1 MYVWYNIAREGNM
14 RKFNNGGEKDKLA
27 GLKSNKP
34 YKLSVIKRTI
44 TKAAAIVLSLTAIA
58 GMVFGFAGCVNTQDP
73 SKEDPGIVVPDPGI
87 EDPGKEDPGK
97 EDPDPG
103 TDPGK
108 EDPDPSDPGKEEP
121 DPGTDP
127 GTDPSEPGTDPS
139 EPSKEEPTIDDI
151 DTIDELFMEEPFYPD
166 FDSEEEYNEAK
177 ALYDLSQE
185 AQGIVLTTL
194 NDNLLENMITKINNT
209 FNIENTEDVK
219 WEINT
224 PEDGKTI
231 ESIRIFFFYNGS
243 DTVRGYFVENVVPKS
258 TLTLENLFNPDENVL
273 QDAFDT
279 NMFFGARYTTDY
291 SFSYDPSVQERRGEL
306 KDAINAKLAEDG
318 VIDSLNDGDITFIR
332 DDGSNTDSGLQG
344 TARKIVVLRLTSHGY
359 EEHSVRIKENQSNN
373 NDQTLIENLNAGNYY
388 DISAEA
394 KQGEF
399 SNNIIENDVLQQT
412 MQNTT
417 MSYNVIYKD
426 PDTKEEYVLKI

>member
-1 MYVWYNIAREGNM
+1 MCYNVDREENM
-14 RKFNNGGEKDKLA
+14 RQFHNGGEKDKLA

-44 TKAAAIVLSLTAIA
+44 TKATAIVLSLTAIA

-73 SKEDPGIVVPDPGI
+73 SKEDPGIVVPDPDPGI
-87 EDPGKEDPGK
+87 EDPGKEDPGKEDPGK

-108 EDPDPSDPGKEEP
+108 EEP
-121 DPGTDP
+121 EPGTDP
-127 GTDPSEPGTDPS
+127 GTDPSEPGTDPSEPSEPGTDPS

-185 AQGIVLTTL
+185 AQGVVLTTL
-194 NDNLLENMITKINNT
+194 NDNVYGKMLSKNIQNY
-209 FNIENTEDVK
+209 NIENIEDVK

-224 PEDGKTI
+224 AEDGKTI
-231 ESIRIFFFYNGS
+231 ESIRLFFFNHPSETSRTYYIS
-243 DTVRGYFVENVVPKS
+243 TVVPK
-258 TLTLENLFNPDENVL
+258 TTITLENLLNPSSYDFEE
-273 QDAFDT
+273 AFDT
-279 NMFFGARYTTDY
+279 NMYFGARYTTDY
-291 SFSYDPSVQERRGEL
+291 AFSYNPSVQERRGAL

-318 VIDSLNDGDITFIR
+318 VIDAVNDGDITFIK
-332 DDGSNTDSGLQG
+332 DMGSNTDSGLQG
-344 TARKIVVLRLTSHGY
+344 TARKIVILRLTSHGY
-359 EEHSVRIKENQSNN
+359 EEYSVRIKENQSNN

-394 KQGEF
+394 KEGVF
-399 SNNIIENDVLQQT
+399 SNHMIENDIL
-412 MQNTT
+412 
-417 MSYNVIYKD
+417 
-426 PDTKEEYVLKI
+426 

>member
-1 MYVWYNIAREGNM
+1 M

-224 PEDGKTI
+224 TEDGKTI

-306 KDAINAKLAEDG
+306 KDAINAKLAS
-318 VIDSLNDGDITFIR
+318 DSLIKSTNEETLSFIKDNGSDVEPALGGIGRDITILNITGNSYEEISLR
-332 DDGSNTDSGLQG
+332 ILNADNDSG
-344 TARKIVVLRLTSHGY
+344 
-359 EEHSVRIKENQSNN
+359 
-373 NDQTLIENLNAGNYY
+373 LIENLNNSKYITYGEKSATFSDNTISQDLLEQTKNYT
-388 DISAEA
+388 S
-394 KQGEF
+394 
-399 SNNIIENDVLQQT
+399 V
-412 MQNTT
+412 
-417 MSYNVIYKD
+417 SYKVVFKD
-426 PDTKEEYVLKI
+426 PDSKEEIVLNI

>member
-1 MYVWYNIAREGNM
+1 MCYNVDREENM
-14 RKFNNGGEKDKLA
+14 RQFHNGGEKDKLA

-44 TKAAAIVLSLTAIA
+44 TKATAIVLSLTAIA

-73 SKEDPGIVVPDPGI
+73 SKEDPGIVVPDPDPGI
-87 EDPGKEDPGK
+87 EDPGKEEPGK

-185 AQGIVLTTL
+185 AQGVILTTL
-194 NDNLLENMITKINNT
+194 NDNLLENMVTKINNT
-209 FNIENTEDVK
+209 FNIENTEDIK

-224 PEDGKTI
+224 AEDGKTI
-231 ESIRIFFFYNGS
+231 ENIRVFFFYNGS
-243 DTVRGYFVENVVPKS
+243 DTVRGYFVENVVPK
-258 TLTLENLFNPDENVL
+258 TTITLENLFNPSSYDLEE
-273 QDAFDT
+273 AFDT
-279 NMFFGARYTTDY
+279 NMFFGARYTIDY
-291 SFSYDPSVQERRGEL
+291 SFSYNPSVQERRGAL

-318 VIDSLNDGDITFIR
+318 VIDAVNDGDISFIK
-332 DDGSNTDSGLQG
+332 DMGSNTDSGLQG
-344 TARKIVVLRLTSHGY
+344 TARKIVILRLTSHGY
-359 EEHSVRIKENQSNN
+359 EEYAVRIKENQSNN

-394 KQGEF
+394 KEGVF
-399 SNNIIENDVLQQT
+399 SNHMIENDIL
-412 MQNTT
+412 
-417 MSYNVIYKD
+417 
-426 PDTKEEYVLKI
+426 

>member
-1 MYVWYNIAREGNM
+1 M

-44 TKAAAIVLSLTAIA
+44 TKATAIVLSLTAIA

-73 SKEDPGIVVPDPGI
+73 SKEDPGIVVPNPDQGI

-108 EDPDPSDPGKEEP
+108 EDPDPSDPGKEDP

-194 NDNLLENMITKINNT
+194 NDNVYEKMLSKNIRNY
-209 FNIENTEDVK
+209 NIENIEDAK
-219 WEINT
+219 WEMNT
-224 PEDGKTI
+224 AEDGKTI
-231 ESIRIFFFYNGS
+231 ESIRLFFFNHPSETSRTYYVS
-243 DTVRGYFVENVVPKS
+243 TVVPKT
-258 TLTLENLFNPDENVL
+258 TLTLDNLLNPSSYDFEEAFN
-273 QDAFDT
+273 T
-279 NMFFGARYTTDY
+279 NMYFGARYTTDY
-291 SFSYDPSVQERRGEL
+291 AFSYDPSEQERRGEL

-318 VIDSLNDGDITFIR
+318 VINALNDGDITFIR

-344 TARKIVVLRLTSHGY
+344 TARKIVVLKLTSHGY
-359 EEHSVRIKENQSNN
+359 EEYAVRIKENQSNN

-394 KQGEF
+394 KEGEF

>member
-1 MYVWYNIAREGNM
+1 M

-73 SKEDPGIVVPDPGI
+73 SKEDPGIVVPDPDPGI

-108 EDPDPSDPGKEEP
+108 EDPDPSDPGKEDP

-194 NDNLLENMITKINNT
+194 NDNLLENMVTSLSPTYNVN
-209 FNIENTEDVK
+209 NIEDFK

-224 PEDGKTI
+224 ADDGKTI
-231 ESIRIFFFYNGS
+231 ENIRVFFFYNS
-243 DTVRGYFVENVVPKS
+243 SETVRAYYIQKIIPKTTI
-258 TLTLENLFNPDENVL
+258 TLDNLLNPDEHVL
-273 QDAFDT
+273 GEAFDT
-279 NMFFGARYTTDY
+279 NRFFGARYTTDY
-291 SFSYDPSVQERRGEL
+291 SFSYDPSQQERREEL
-306 KDAINAKLAEDG
+306 KDAINAKLAS
-318 VIDSLNDGDITFIR
+318 DSLIKSTNEETLSFIKDNRSDVEPALGGIGRDITILNITGNSYEEISLR
-332 DDGSNTDSGLQG
+332 ILNADNDSG
-344 TARKIVVLRLTSHGY
+344 
-359 EEHSVRIKENQSNN
+359 
-373 NDQTLIENLNAGNYY
+373 LIENLNKSKYITYGEKSATFSDNTISQDLVEQTKNYT
-388 DISAEA
+388 S
-394 KQGEF
+394 
-399 SNNIIENDVLQQT
+399 V
-412 MQNTT
+412 
-417 MSYNVIYKD
+417 SYKVVFKD
-426 PDTKEEYVLKI
+426 PDSKEEIVLNI

>member
-1 MYVWYNIAREGNM
+1 MCYNVDREENM
-14 RKFNNGGEKDKLA
+14 RQFHNGGEKDKLA
-27 GLKSNKP
+27 GLKLNKP
-34 YKLSVIKRTI
+34 YKISVIKRTI
-44 TKAAAIVLSLTAIA
+44 TKATTIILSLTAIV

-73 SKEDPGIVVPDPGI
+73 SKEDPGIVVPDPDPGI
-87 EDPGKEDPGK
+87 EDPGKEEPGK

-185 AQGIVLTTL
+185 AQGVILTTL
-194 NDNLLENMITKINNT
+194 NDNLLENMVTKINNT
-209 FNIENTEDVK
+209 FNIENTEDIK

-224 PEDGKTI
+224 AEDGKTI
-231 ESIRIFFFYNGS
+231 ENIRVFFFYNGS
-243 DTVRGYFVENVVPKS
+243 DTVRGYFVENVVPK
-258 TLTLENLFNPDENVL
+258 TTITLENLFNPSSYDLEE
-273 QDAFDT
+273 AFDT
-279 NMFFGARYTTDY
+279 NMFFGARYTIDY
-291 SFSYDPSVQERRGEL
+291 SFSYNPSVQERRGAL

-318 VIDSLNDGDITFIR
+318 VIDAVNDGDITFIK
-332 DDGSNTDSGLQG
+332 DMGSNTDSGLQG
-344 TARKIVVLRLTSHGY
+344 TARKIVILRLTSHGY
-359 EEHSVRIKENQSNN
+359 EEYSVRIKENQSNN

-394 KQGEF
+394 KEGVF
-399 SNNIIENDVLQQT
+399 SNHMIENDIL
-412 MQNTT
+412 
-417 MSYNVIYKD
+417 
-426 PDTKEEYVLKI
+426 

>member
-1 MYVWYNIAREGNM
+1 MCYNVDREENM
-14 RKFNNGGEKDKLA
+14 RQFHNGGEKDKLA
-27 GLKSNKP
+27 GLKLNKP
-34 YKLSVIKRTI
+34 YKISVIKRTI
-44 TKAAAIVLSLTAIA
+44 TKATTIILSLTAIV

-108 EDPDPSDPGKEEP
+108 EDPDPSDPGKEDP

-185 AQGIVLTTL
+185 AQGVVLTTL
-194 NDNLLENMITKINNT
+194 NDNLLENMATKISKV
-209 FNIENTEDVK
+209 IKVENLEDIK

-224 PEDGKTI
+224 AEDNKTI
-231 ESIRIFFFYNGS
+231 ENIRVYFFNHPSETSRTYYIS
-243 DTVRGYFVENVVPKS
+243 NVTPKN
-258 TLTLENLFNPDENVL
+258 TLTLNDLLNPDVNKLNE
-273 QDAFDT
+273 AFDT
-279 NMFFGARYTTDY
+279 NMYFGARYAIDY
-291 SFSYDPSVQERRGEL
+291 VFSYDPSQQERRGEL
-306 KDAINAKLAEDG
+306 KDAINAKLAS
-318 VIDSLNDGDITFIR
+318 DSLIKSTNEETLSFIKDNGSDVEPALGGIGRDITILNITGNSYEEISLR
-332 DDGSNTDSGLQG
+332 ILNADNDSG
-344 TARKIVVLRLTSHGY
+344 
-359 EEHSVRIKENQSNN
+359 
-373 NDQTLIENLNAGNYY
+373 LIENLNNSKYITYGEKSAAFSDNT
-388 DISAEA
+388 ISRDLLE
-394 KQGEF
+394 
-399 SNNIIENDVLQQT
+399 QT
-412 MQNTT
+412 K
-417 MSYNVIYKD
+417 SYTSVSYHVIYKD
-426 PDTKEEYVLKI
+426 SVIKEEHVFKR

>member
-1 MYVWYNIAREGNM
+1 MCYNVDREENM
-14 RKFNNGGEKDKLA
+14 RQFHNGGEKDKLA

-44 TKAAAIVLSLTAIA
+44 TKATAIVLSLTAIA

-73 SKEDPGIVVPDPGI
+73 SKEDPGIVVPDPDPGI
-87 EDPGKEDPGK
+87 EDPGKEEPGK

-185 AQGIVLTTL
+185 AQGVVLTTL
-194 NDNLLENMITKINNT
+194 NDNVYGKMLSKNIQNY
-209 FNIENTEDVK
+209 NIENIEDVK

-224 PEDGKTI
+224 AEDGKTI
-231 ESIRIFFFYNGS
+231 ESIRLFFFNHPSETSRTYYIS
-243 DTVRGYFVENVVPKS
+243 TVVPK
-258 TLTLENLFNPDENVL
+258 TTITLENLLNPSSYDFEE
-273 QDAFDT
+273 AFDT
-279 NMFFGARYTTDY
+279 NMYFGARYTTDY
-291 SFSYDPSVQERRGEL
+291 AFSYDPSQQERRGEL
-306 KDAINAKLAEDG
+306 KDAINAKLAS
-318 VIDSLNDGDITFIR
+318 DSLIKSTNEETISFIKDNGSDVEPALGGIGRDITIL
-332 DDGSNTDSGLQG
+332 NITEN
-344 TARKIVVLRLTSHGY
+344 GY
-359 EEHSVRIKENQSNN
+359 EEISLRILNAD
-373 NDQTLIENLNAGNYY
+373 NDSGLIENLNNSKYITYGEKSATFSDNT
-388 DISAEA
+388 ISQDLLE
-394 KQGEF
+394 
-399 SNNIIENDVLQQT
+399 QT
-412 MQNTT
+412 K
-417 MSYNVIYKD
+417 SYTSVSYHVIYKD
-426 PDTKEEYVLKI
+426 SDIKEEHVFKR